1 MQPQP
6 YPELVEQLQCGGTV
20 TQEFSGDRD
29 VGPPWEYKLYW
40 DGEAFCLELTRW
52 TRYVDIRGTRYE
64 PPEIG
69 WIDPE
74 CHDERNPDLS
84 HLIEWLNWE
93 GYTLPCRLPA

>member
-6 YPELVEQLQCGGTV
+6 YQELVEQLHCGDTV
-20 TQEFSGDRD
+20 TQEFDGDRD
-29 VGPPWEYKLYW
+29 VEPPWEYKLYW

-52 TRYVDIRGTRYE
+52 TRYVNIRGTRYE

-74 CHDERNPDLS
+74 YRDERNSDLA

-93 GYTLPCRLPA
+93 GYAVPCQLPT